1 MWAFTVLYIYAPET
15 VNTSVRATAMGMGNA
30 VARLGGMLCPLF
42 AVEMVESGRMTG
54 AIAFFAALAFTT
66 SGVAYWLPIETA
78 GKKLDQVQEDGEKIR
93 DVELTYGATEATDR
107 K

>member
-1 MWAFTVLYIYAPET
+1 
-15 VNTSVRATAMGMGNA
+15 
-30 VARLGGMLCPLF
+30 
-42 AVEMVESGRMTG
+42 
-54 AIAFFAALAFTT
+54 
-66 SGVAYWLPIETA
+66 VAYWLPIETA